1 MTKSAKRFAIVR
13 ETSAQSFETQLNETL
28 DSLYEQNPKVEFS
41 ESGDYLIARIEY
53 TAKVEVPEEP
63 ISEKG
68 MKFHCADCP
77 HFEPIRKGDGTVDG
91 RVKYG
96 NCGFS
101 KYGRTF
107 KTSAAC
113 DILYRCIE
121 NGEVA
126 LCFVS

>member
-68 MKFHCADCP
+68 MKFHCVDCP
-77 HFEPIRKGDGTVDG
+77 YFEPIRKGDGSVDG

-96 NCGFS
+96 NCGFA

-107 KTSAAC
+107 NTTAAC

-126 LCFVS
+126 LCFVN